1 MERSSDHAIDGGDE
15 SSSVA
20 KVIEWEDLEQELARL
35 CSLSSALA
43 KVKERKDSL
52 SERLQSFIQEREESL
67 RRSNELEEMKEK
79 MEARKLVMGDLLMR
93 SKRASED
100 TMNQREQL
108 CLATRL
114 LRVAAKTL
122 SAAHDKLEEANKLLS
137 GEMGHVHLKSLR
149 QMLWARQ
156 RHMIAQVAAL
166 FPVKGSI
173 AQAPEEEGVVKKYSN
188 STSGLQLTVPPL
200 KRMTIFSDK
209 KEGQRTAA
217 ALGYVAHA
225 VLLIASYLDVPLRY
239 PLNLGGSR
247 SYIHDYAPSIEFS
260 SSDLASTSMNG
271 LSSRLTEFPLFLE
284 GQDTTRAA
292 YAIFLLNKDEYNLV
306 SNNHRSVPNMVAHAW
321 NHGKSILG
329 YGRVNVTGSLSSVI
343 LHVAPSSVHHDAQK
357 VLEAWSQALDSTDNV
372 LR

>member
-20 KVIEWEDLEQELARL
+20 KVIEWEDLEQELARF

-43 KVKERKDSL
+43 KAKERKDSL
-52 SERLQSFIQEREESL
+52 SERLQSFIQEREASL
-67 RRSNELEEMKEK
+67 RQLNELEEMKEK
-79 MEARKLVMGDLLMR
+79 MEAQKLVMGDLLMR
-93 SKRASED
+93 SKRALED
-100 TMNQREQL
+100 TTNQREQL

-137 GEMGHVHLKSLR
+137 GEMGHGHLKSLW

-166 FPVKGSI
+166 YPVKGSI

-188 STSGLQLTVPPL
+188 STSGNCEISHPSHVSRPPQMSSLSILGLQLTVPPL

-247 SYIHDYAPSIEFS
+247 SYIHDYAPSIELS
-260 SSDLASTSMNG
+260 SSDLASSSMNG

-292 YAIFLLNKDEYNLV
+292 YAIFLLNKDLEQLLNYMGFQSLGPRHVLANLLELLRIIQSEEYID
-306 SNNHRSVPNMVAHAW
+306 
-321 NHGKSILG
+321 K
-329 YGRVNVTGSLSSVI
+329 
-343 LHVAPSSVHHDAQK
+343 
-357 VLEAWSQALDSTDNV
+357 
-372 LR
+372 